1 MEDKGK
7 TIQLNT
13 EDASDIKA
21 EAQKTEVTQD
31 TIEYTF
37 VVPRGEVYVDPD
49 LQPDVRQDDSDG
61 QEPEDAGSLEDTKEY
76 TAFYEDDEPE
86 TEGDEEQDSEEAEE
100 PDDSED
106 SEDDEETSG
115 TDEELPDYLKATKV
129 VDRVSGDDSAD
140 EGSGEESGEEGEE
153 TEEGAETEAEEDA
166 GKKTRYGLPVD
177 KPENQELAVRMEERR
192 RYSQKKK
199 SRFRTR
205 FYVIMTFLILLVAGF
220 IFSLSGFFTIDS
232 VIVKGNSHYTYEEII
247 NMGHVEKG
255 RNIFYH
261 AQIEEITEYLT
272 NNPYIKNAV
281 VSRRLPS
288 TLVIT
293 VTERAEK
300 LAVKYDDDYLVM
312 DETGIL
318 LRKTNTTP
326 MITMLEGVVVSKIKL
341 GEKIGTTDGKKMDRA
356 LKLIKS
362 TSKADLYFVRI
373 DMNVEEKV
381 NAYVYDNLVVK
392 TDYDTL
398 LENIENGRLHRVLEK
413 LFSDGIQRGTISFE
427 EDGSASFMPIF

>member
-1 MEDKGK
+1 
-7 TIQLNT
+7 
-13 EDASDIKA
+13 
-21 EAQKTEVTQD
+21 
-31 TIEYTF
+31 
-37 VVPRGEVYVDPD
+37 
-49 LQPDVRQDDSDG
+49 
-61 QEPEDAGSLEDTKEY
+61 
-76 TAFYEDDEPE
+76 
-86 TEGDEEQDSEEAEE
+86 
-100 PDDSED
+100 
-106 SEDDEETSG
+106 
-115 TDEELPDYLKATKV
+115 
-129 VDRVSGDDSAD
+129 
-140 EGSGEESGEEGEE
+140 
-153 TEEGAETEAEEDA
+153 
-166 GKKTRYGLPVD
+166 
-177 KPENQELAVRMEERR
+177 
-192 RYSQKKK
+192 
-199 SRFRTR
+199 
-205 FYVIMTFLILLVAGF
+205 
-220 IFSLSGFFTIDS
+220 
-232 VIVKGNSHYTYEEII
+232 
-247 NMGHVEKG
+247 MGHVEKG

-356 LKLIKS
+356 LKLVKS